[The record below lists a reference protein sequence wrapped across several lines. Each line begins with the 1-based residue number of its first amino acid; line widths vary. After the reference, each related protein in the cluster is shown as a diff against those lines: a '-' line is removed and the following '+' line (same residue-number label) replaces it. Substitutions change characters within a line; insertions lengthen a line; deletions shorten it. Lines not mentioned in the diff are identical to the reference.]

1 MHRLVTS
8 ALATLT
14 AGCMLLAGAGCSSDT
29 ASRLPESSESPSDS
43 SPSKPAGTAEPD
55 GDAEIGTSNQAQAY
69 IEALTGFESMPLP
82 ASVEEEASSFFDTD
96 PALREA
102 ARGYAMM
109 SATSPSGEPA
119 GVILVIDIE
128 PSFAALPGVDQGF
141 AQGIGESAGTEPVP
155 VTIAGTDAYQIDSP
169 DLSGIAWLDDNLFG
183 LVVGDDLAVLTELA
197 RALIIANG

>member
-1 MHRLVTS
+1 MRRHVTP

-14 AGCMLLAGAGCSSDT
+14 AVGILLAGAGCSSDT
-29 ASRLPESSESPSDS
+29 ASRVPESTESPSD
-43 SPSKPAGTAEPD
+43 PSRSAPAGTAEPD

-69 IEALTGFESMPLP
+69 IEAVTGFEPMPLP
-82 ASVEEEASSFFDTD
+82 GSVEEEASSFFDTD

-109 SATSPSGEPA
+109 SATSPDGEPA

-128 PSFAALPGVDQGF
+128 PSFAALPGVDEGF

-155 VTIAGTDAYQIDSP
+155 VTIAGMDAYQIDSP
-169 DLSGIAWLDDNLFG
+169 DLSSIAWLDDNLFG
-183 LVVGDDLAVLTELA
+183 LVVGDDQAVLTELA
-197 RALIIANG
+197 RALITANG

>member
-1 MHRLVTS
+1 
-8 ALATLT
+8 
-14 AGCMLLAGAGCSSDT
+14 
-29 ASRLPESSESPSDS
+29 
-43 SPSKPAGTAEPD
+43 
-55 GDAEIGTSNQAQAY
+55 
-69 IEALTGFESMPLP
+69 MPLP